1 MSAMISALQHRLEE
15 NPRFKKLKLDATYGA
30 FLAKVFYFS
39 SVKLADDKQH
49 SPATH
54 VEHWAKETPYNP
66 ALYFEDRRYTW
77 QDFNEESNRVASV
90 LRRHGGQPDE
100 GVALLMGNRPEYLF
114 TIVGANKVGMVT
126 GLINTQLT
134 GDQLV
139 HALNITRARWLIVG
153 AEYVDALKAV
163 LERIDVP
170 SDRILVWNDPGVA
183 EAKLEGA
190 RSMDD
195 ALRTASRAN
204 PGLDVADPD
213 RHVIYICTSGTTGLP
228 KAVRISNQRY
238 LRAVYYFG
246 RGVLQIQPSD
256 VMYCAGMPL
265 FHNAGIS
272 QGWGVTLTNGAAFA
286 FRRKFSVSSFW
297 EDCERYGVTLFT
309 YVGEICRYL
318 LQGAPDPL
326 ERMHKLRGMLG
337 AGLRPEIWNEFVERF
352 QIPQVFEYYG
362 ATEGNIG
369 LVNLVNREASVGR
382 LLPGHEIVRVDAD
395 TEELIR
401 DENGHLQRIEEG
413 ESGIVIGKIRKMA
426 EFDGYVDE
434 AKNESKVLMDPFGD
448 GDNYFNSG
456 DLLIL
461 LEDRFVAFADRL
473 GDTFRWKGENVSTND
488 VQAELCKHE
497 TMREANVYGVQI
509 PGHDGR
515 AGAVAALVE
524 EGFDVD
530 AFAKHVI
537 DTLPPYARPLF
548 LRLEE
553 ELPMTGSYKYVKTSF
568 KREGFDPAQISTP
581 LYFLHPEKQT
591 YVKVTKK
598 LFKEIQEGALR
609 I

>member
-1 MSAMISALQHRLEE
+1 MSAMFSLIQSKLGEH
-15 NPRFKKLKLDATYGA
+15 PRFQKLKLDALYGS
-30 FLAKVFYFS
+30 FLAKVFYYS
-39 SVKLADDKQH
+39 SVKLGDDKQN
-49 SPATH
+49 SPALH
-54 VEHWAKETPYNP
+54 VEHWAEKTPLNT

-77 QDFNEESNRVASV
+77 QEFNEEANRVASV
-90 LRRHGGQPDE
+90 LRRRGGEPDE
-100 GVALLMGNRPEYLF
+100 GVALLMSNRPEYLH

-139 HALNITRARWLIVG
+139 HALNITQANWLIVG
-153 AEYVDALKAV
+153 SEYVDNVQEILD
-163 LERIDVP
+163 RIDIP
-170 SDRILVWNDPGVA
+170 AERILVWSDPGVNDA
-183 EAKLEGA
+183 QLQGA
-190 RSMDD
+190 QSMDE
-195 ALRTASRAN
+195 ALSTASRLN
-204 PGLDVADPD
+204 PDLDVAAPD
-213 RHVIYICTSGTTGLP
+213 RHFIYICTSGTTGLP

-246 RGVLQIQPSD
+246 RGVMDIQPDD

-272 QGWGVTLTNGAAFA
+272 QGWGVCITNGAAFA
-286 FRRKFSVSSFW
+286 FRRRFSVSSFW
-297 EDCERYGVTLFT
+297 QDCERYGVTLFT

-326 ERMHKLRGMLG
+326 ERMHRLRGMLG
-337 AGLRPEIWNEFVERF
+337 AGLRPEIWPEFVERF

-369 LVNLVNREASVGR
+369 LVNLVNREGSVGR
-382 LLPGHEIVRVDAD
+382 LLPGHEIVRVDPD

-434 AKNESKVLMDPFGD
+434 GKNESKVLIDPFGD

-456 DLLIL
+456 DLLVL

-488 VQAELCKHE
+488 VQAMLCKHP
-497 TMREANVYGVQI
+497 TVSEANVYGVQI
-509 PGHDGR
+509 EGHDGR
-515 AGAVAALVE
+515 AGAAALLVE
-524 EGFDVD
+524 DGFDPA
-530 AFAKHVI
+530 AFATHVNEE
-537 DTLPPYARPLF
+537 LPHYARPLF
-548 LRLEE
+548 IRIEK
-553 ELPMTGSYKYVKTSF
+553 ELPMTGSYKYVKTTF

-581 LYFLHPEKQT
+581 LYFLHPEKET
-591 YVKVTKK
+591 YVKMTKK
-598 LFKEIQEGALR
+598 LFQEIQDGKIR

>member
-1 MSAMISALQHRLEE
+1 MSTMFSLIQTTLED
-15 NPRFKKLKLDATYGA
+15 NPRFQKLKLDAIYGS
-30 FLAKVFYFS
+30 FLAKVFYYS
-39 SVKLADDKQH
+39 SVKLGDDKQN
-49 SPATH
+49 SPAKH
-54 VEHWAKETPYNP
+54 VEHWAKKTPLNA

-77 QDFNEESNRVASV
+77 QEFNEESNRVASV
-90 LRRHGGQPDE
+90 LRRSGGEPDE
-100 GVALLMGNRPEYLF
+100 GVALLMGNRPEYLH

-139 HALNITRARWLIVG
+139 HALNITQARWLIVG
-153 AEYVDALKAV
+153 SEYVDSVKEILDRMDIPV
-163 LERIDVP
+163 
-170 SDRILVWNDPGVA
+170 DRIWVWKDEGVS
-183 EAKLEGA
+183 EEGLEGA
-190 RSMDD
+190 AWMDD
-195 ALRTASRAN
+195 ALATASRLN
-204 PGLDVADPD
+204 PALDVADPK
-213 RHVIYICTSGTTGLP
+213 RNFIYICTSGTTGLP

-246 RGVLQIQPSD
+246 RGVMDIQPED

-272 QGWGVTLTNGAAFA
+272 QGWGVCITNGAAFA
-286 FRRKFSVSSFW
+286 FRRRFSVSRFW

-326 ERMHKLRGMLG
+326 ERMHRLRGMLG
-337 AGLRPEIWNEFVERF
+337 AGLRPEIWREFTERF

-369 LVNLVNREASVGR
+369 LVNLVNREGSVGR
-382 LLPGHEIVRVDAD
+382 LLPGHEIVRVDPD

-401 DENGHLQRIEEG
+401 DENGHLQRIDEG

-434 AKNESKVLMDPFGD
+434 GKNESKVLLDPFGE

-456 DLLIL
+456 DLLVL

-488 VQAELCKHE
+488 VQAALCKHA
-497 TMREANVYGVQI
+497 TVSEANVYGVQI
-509 PGHDGR
+509 DGHDGR
-515 AGAVAALVE
+515 AGAVALLVDD
-524 EGFDVD
+524 GFNPDS
-530 AFAKHVI
+530 FAAHVQAE
-537 DTLPPYARPLF
+537 LPPYARPLF
-548 LRLEE
+548 LRIEE
-553 ELPMTGSYKYVKTSF
+553 FLPMTGSYKYVKTTF
-568 KREGFDPAQISTP
+568 KREGFDPAIITTP
-581 LYFLHPEKQT
+581 LYFLHPEKET
-591 YVKVTKK
+591 YVNMTKK
-598 LFKEIQEGALR
+598 LFQQIVSGKIR
-609 I
+609 V